1 MNHDQNIW
9 DIARFILEL
18 IGGAVAGLI
27 GAMKWFASH
36 EKEINKHLKAIDN
49 SLHEAETKVAVLQA
63 ESRSKLERLARME
76 HCLDRLMDKQDKQLG
91 ILDEIMRRGK

>member
-18 IGGAVAGLI
+18 IGGAVAGLV
-27 GAMKWFASH
+27 GAMKWFSSH
-36 EKEINKHLKAIDN
+36 EKEINQHMKAIDEA
-49 SLHEAETKVAVLQA
+49 LHTTETHVAVLQA

-76 HCLDRLMDKQDKQLG
+76 HSLDRLMDKQDKQLG
-91 ILDEIMRRGK
+91 ILDEIMRRGG